1 MTQYHYPRNLKA
13 TANMWLW
20 SLRDFAIIG
29 IAALLSIVA
38 VIHLRT
44 MLFAAATLTYGFL
57 TIRMDDTTLLDD
69 IVSKHVIANK
79 YVVLC
84 RVNLSEC
91 TLE

>member
-57 TIRMDDTTLLDD
+57 TIGMDDTTILDF
-69 IVSKHVIANK
+69 IKCAGK
-79 YVVLC
+79 YFLTTQQYYEW
-84 RVNLSEC
+84 R
-91 TLE
+91 